1 LVQATDQFVGTLG
14 ARVVLVDDAE
24 VRAVMTA
31 SWLKQ
36 MGVRDVVVLVERGTE
51 TTTPAFPPLGT
62 PAAAEETIDCTALA
76 TLLDHGEATV
86 IDLAPSP
93 QYRRSHIP
101 GAWFAIRSRL
111 DEALAKISVRGT
123 LVLTSEDGVL
133 ASLAVADAA
142 ALTTHD
148 VRYLAGGTTAWQSA
162 GQPLSQE
169 PHMADDAIDVWLKP
183 YERSGDT
190 RDAMSEY
197 LSWEVDL
204 IERIARDGTCH
215 FEIAPKRPA

>member
-1 LVQATDQFVGTLG
+1 
-14 ARVVLVDDAE
+14 

-36 MGVRDVVVLVERGTE
+36 MGMSNVVVLVEHGSE
-51 TTTPAFPPLGT
+51 IAPPAFTLLGKLAT
-62 PAAAEETIDCTALA
+62 AEQTIDCRALA
-76 TLLDHGEATV
+76 TGLERGEATV

-93 QYRRSHIP
+93 QYRKGHIP

-111 DEALAKISVRGT
+111 AEALAKISVRGT

-133 ASLAVADAA
+133 ANLAVADTA
-142 ALTTHD
+142 ALSTHD
-148 VRYLAGGTTAWQSA
+148 VRCLAGGTAAWLQA
-162 GQPLSQE
+162 GQPLSQVQ
-169 PHMADDAIDVWLKP
+169 HMADDAIDVWLKP

-190 RDAMSEY
+190 RGAMSEY

-204 IERIARDGTCH
+204 IDRIARDGTCH
-215 FEIAPKRPA
+215 FEIAPQRSPA